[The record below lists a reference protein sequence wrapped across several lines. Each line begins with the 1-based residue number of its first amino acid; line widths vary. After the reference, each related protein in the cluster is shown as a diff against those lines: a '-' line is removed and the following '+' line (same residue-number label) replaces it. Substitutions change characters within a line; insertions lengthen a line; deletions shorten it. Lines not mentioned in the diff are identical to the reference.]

1 MSGANWVYRHKLHR
15 VENFSKA
22 QQSSRG
28 ELYLAVASL
37 LWLMWLFGAL
47 SQSFTRTLSVFLFD
61 LLGAVM
67 LLVLSH
73 HLPSVLRF
81 TVVGLGLALLSIG
94 IGDGNLSAA
103 LITQTDPEV
112 WLSWRRPFYYLGS
125 LLVTVFTL
133 ALPFALH
140 RQGLYSQAKPVSVVM
155 IGLMVSGVMTSGLVL
170 LSRTE
175 TFQVVFFFVGCL
187 IACIFAVQNFILRH
201 NELSKIFRQLSVVFV
216 LVSLGRL
223 VLIILGGSFLGEVI
237 YDLFWCAGVSATAWT
252 LITRE

>member
-1 MSGANWVYRHKLHR
+1 MSGENWLYGHKIPR

-28 ELYLAVASL
+28 ELYLAVACL

-61 LLGAVM
+61 LLGATM
-67 LLVLSH
+67 LLVLSR
-73 HLPSVLRF
+73 HLPTALRF
-81 TVVGLGLALLSIG
+81 TVMGLGLALLSIG

-103 LITQTDPEV
+103 LITQTDPAI
-112 WLSWRRPFYYLGS
+112 WLAWRRPFYYFGS

-140 RQGLYSQAKPVSVVM
+140 RQGLYHKAKPVLVVL
-155 IGLMVSGVMTSGLVL
+155 IGLIVSGLLTSGLILVNK
-170 LSRTE
+170 TE
-175 TFQVVFFFVGCL
+175 AFQVIFFFVGCL
-187 IACIFAVQNFILRH
+187 IACIFAIQNFILRH
-201 NELSKIFRQLSVVFV
+201 NELSRIFRQLSVVFV

-223 VLIILGGSFLGEVI
+223 VLIILNGSFLGDVI
-237 YDLFWCAGVSATAWT
+237 YDLLWCAGVSATAWT